1 MRYLYTCLGRNP
13 GRGQRCRPHRPLW
26 YQSHRAEGA
35 APRNRPPLRG
45 RRPLS
50 CCCGGRVL
58 WERVCIYV
66 LTCVCVCVCVCV
78 RVCVC
83 VCWSVKSFS
92 INRTAQHTRSSQ
104 DQHFPSLLPTQ
115 STISPSCTTHIS
127 AFLHKVVC
135 LPMAL
140 PLHTTDLGLL
150 TLPTKPANAQM
161 LQQRKW
167 TSDIPAVP

>member
-1 MRYLYTCLGRNP
+1 MVPKPPRRGSGPEEPSPSEGSSSSELLLWWEGTLGESVYLCA
-13 GRGQRCRPHRPLW
+13 H
-26 YQSHRAEGA
+26 
-35 APRNRPPLRG
+35 
-45 RRPLS
+45 
-50 CCCGGRVL
+50 
-58 WERVCIYV
+58 
-66 LTCVCVCVCVCV
+66 VCVCVCVCV